1 MDNLADKLQLIATE
15 IYAMQDE
22 QRYTR
27 EKQHNYK
34 AGLFSIHSSLV
45 DLKKLKNKVILSS
58 VFETVMMLLCC
69 LLQFVQYRNMIKL

>member
-1 MDNLADKLQLIATE
+1 
-15 IYAMQDE
+15 MQDE

-34 AGLFSIHSSLV
+34 AGLFSIHCSPV
-45 DLKKLKNKVILSS
+45 DLTKLKNKVILSS
-58 VFETVMMLLCC
+58 VFETVVMLLCC

>member
-1 MDNLADKLQLIATE
+1 
-15 IYAMQDE
+15 MQDE

-34 AGLFSIHSSLV
+34 AGWFSIHSSLV

-58 VFETVMMLLCC
+58 VFETVVMLLCC

>member
-1 MDNLADKLQLIATE
+1 
-15 IYAMQDE
+15 MQDE

-34 AGLFSIHSSLV
+34 TGVFPIPCSRI

-58 VFETVMMLLCC
+58 IFETVVMLLCC
-69 LLQFVQYRNMIKL
+69 LLQFIQYRNMIKL

>member
-1 MDNLADKLQLIATE
+1 
-15 IYAMQDE
+15 MQDE

-34 AGLFSIHSSLV
+34 AGLFSINSSLV

-58 VFETVMMLLCC
+58 VFETVVMLLCC

>member
-15 IYAMQDE
+15 IFAMQDE

-34 AGLFSIHSSLV
+34 AGLFSSHPSPA
-45 DLKKLKNKVILSS
+45 DLTKLKNKVILSS
-58 VFETVMMLLCC
+58 VFETVVMLLCC